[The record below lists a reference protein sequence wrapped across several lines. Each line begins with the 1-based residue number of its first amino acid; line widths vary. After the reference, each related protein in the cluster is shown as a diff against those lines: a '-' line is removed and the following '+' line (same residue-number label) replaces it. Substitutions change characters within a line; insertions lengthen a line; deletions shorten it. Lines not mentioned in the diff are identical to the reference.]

1 MKDDYME
8 RIRAMSLIE
17 HHYQW
22 RENIAVIPFIKFP
35 SDWAIQMI
43 GPFSGAQARFRVRL
57 PNGEEKSV
65 YLDMDG
71 SLGYFCDDDGEPA
84 PYWEVYPVDG
94 DTGRAD
100 LNDTDEL
107 IRLIGEQR

>member
-1 MKDDYME
+1 MSDDYIKRIESLSYME
-8 RIRAMSLIE
+8 K
-17 HHYQW
+17 HYQW

-35 SDWAIQMI
+35 ADWGIQMI

-57 PNGEEKSV
+57 PDGEEKSV
-65 YLDMDG
+65 YLDMHNE
-71 SLGYFCDDDGEPA
+71 LGYFCDDDGEPA

-94 DTGRAD
+94 DTGRAA